1 LIQETF
7 ARRLKEARLK
17 AGYSQKTLGIM
28 AGMDAFS
35 ASSRMNHYEK
45 GRHLPDLSMAERIAS
60 ILEVPT
66 AYLFCPE
73 PDLAEMLLAI
83 WAVDPA
89 EFPRI
94 KRYLEG
100 KRKSA
105 GRTDG

>member
-7 ARRLKEARLK
+7 SRRLKEARLK

-35 ASSRMNHYEK
+35 ASARMNHYEK
-45 GRHLPDLSMAERIAS
+45 GRHLPDLDTAERIAN
-60 ILEVPT
+60 ILKVPT

-73 PDLAEMLLAI
+73 SDLAEMLLAL

-89 EFPRI
+89 EFPQV
-94 KRYLEG
+94 KRYLE
-100 KRKSA
+100 RKARPVSP
-105 GRTDG
+105 